1 MASSQVEIAS
11 SSPFGCVLRN
21 HTRKERCREINVR
34 AVLDLDTNFKGLVR
48 DHINCCIS
56 LSSAANS
63 QNKMTHVATST
74 NERSN
79 IGNHC
84 NLHTTNIKNGE
95 PSPITPKHSP
105 LVLDRWVTRQAQD
118 VTTDK
123 HVVNEG
129 AGQLL
134 VPTNS
139 NTASPMASNLSTPL
153 ENVMVKHNLGAS
165 SLVQIWEARLHR
177 SYQGQSMGSDTSR
190 TNPGSSSNENN
201 INASSVEE
209 ASTLDEKIENRR
221 NNDPEDSLIDCDTS
235 APPFCSSCDAGERE
249 RVRVADIIKRLK
261 NGRED
266 ADDDERIN
274 TNVTDS
280 RSRENK
286 HSSTSD
292 QGKAGRRYFLRIA
305 SSPRL
310 RGRQAF
316 YDLLMQI
323 ERDKNREL
331 DSLLERRSVS
341 KFSQRGR
348 LQSMLRLRC
357 LQRSLT
363 IQDKCHPQGPG
374 VHGTRFSHGST
385 MMQARE
391 KFSTGAAQNDS
402 ATSRCLHRDQVST
415 QLDKSSTSKLQSEE
429 THCQKASISGHQ
441 SICPVNRFTEY
452 RNENLNEQAKPAS
465 YAIHQKETSLEVRC
479 LETLK
484 SADTTTP
491 LASQSENQ
499 MAKEQGSNCQQNL
512 FLDSQGTAENVNPYS
527 QNETAEERDN
537 HQQHLSL
544 GLEET
549 TETSLNEIGEEQ
561 ELEQDIDD
569 KQQPHLDS
577 QENAGNSTFYSDNDG
592 SEVTEEL
599 DDHYPQYFDQTNYDR
614 FSDISRPRSYWEDLR
629 KAWYQEVLNTTS
641 KNEEIRQLLERG
653 RVSTCLASDFRE
665 RMDRLMNSR
674 VQIMQEDGGASQEE
688 ADDEDR
694 MVQVKSYL
702 QRHLHPAGDL
712 GVEEEEEMS
721 IISHQSHEAH
731 TYFNESPPSIQMP
744 SPSDLTRS
752 WSSQDGKETGNYSD
766 RGPSTFSPP
775 SGVSEAQY
783 YQDTRRSSCSIAPT
797 SLEIELI
804 CDLRGHIEQLQRE
817 MGELSKSILSCMDL
831 QMKFQHYSFNRELLH
846 SGGREEN
853 KSTERVAS
861 PWKRCCCI
869 CLEMQVDSLLYSC
882 GHMCTCLKCAHELQW
897 SSGKCPKCTAPILDV
912 VPI

>member
-34 AVLDLDTNFKGLVR
+34 ALLDLDTNFKGLVR

-79 IGNHC
+79 IGNHR

-280 RSRENK
+280 QSRENK

-331 DSLLERRSVS
+331 DSLMERRSVS

-385 MMQARE
+385 MMQARFPFCLPSINLLTRNLTKSRE

-402 ATSRCLHRDQVST
+402 ATSRCLHRD
-415 QLDKSSTSKLQSEE
+415 
-429 THCQKASISGHQ
+429 Q

-592 SEVTEEL
+592 SE
-599 DDHYPQYFDQTNYDR
+599 
-614 FSDISRPRSYWEDLR
+614 
-629 KAWYQEVLNTTS
+629 YQEVLNTTS

-694 MVQVKSYL
+694 MVQVKSCL
-702 QRHLHPAGDL
+702 QRHLHPA
-712 GVEEEEEMS
+712 
-721 IISHQSHEAH
+721 
-731 TYFNESPPSIQMP
+731 
-744 SPSDLTRS
+744 
-752 WSSQDGKETGNYSD
+752 GNYSD

-869 CLEMQVDSLLYSC
+869 CLEMQVDSLLYSSHPGC
-882 GHMCTCLKCAHELQW
+882 CANQVNI
-897 SSGKCPKCTAPILDV
+897 SIIIILFALALHRVLALEDRTRTST
-912 VPI
+912 PAASPAHPLFG

>member
-1 MASSQVEIAS
+1 
-11 SSPFGCVLRN
+11 
-21 HTRKERCREINVR
+21 
-34 AVLDLDTNFKGLVR
+34 
-48 DHINCCIS
+48 
-56 LSSAANS
+56 
-63 QNKMTHVATST
+63 MTHVATST
-74 NERSN
+74 NERSI
-79 IGNHC
+79 IGNHR
-84 NLHTTNIKNGE
+84 NLHTIRLTLKTGSA
-95 PSPITPKHSP
+95 PQSPQSI
-105 LVLDRWVTRQAQD
+105 LLLFLIDG
-118 VTTDK
+118 
-123 HVVNEG
+123 NEG

-153 ENVMVKHNLGAS
+153 ENAMVKQNLGAS

-177 SYQGQSMGSDTSR
+177 SYQGQSMGSDASR
-190 TNPGSSSNENN
+190 TNPGSSTNENN

-221 NNDPEDSLIDCDTS
+221 NNEPEDSLIDCDTS

-274 TNVTDS
+274 NSVTDS
-280 RSRENK
+280 QSRENK

-292 QGKAGRRYFLRIA
+292 QGKVGRRYFLRIA

-331 DSLLERRSVS
+331 DSLLERWSVS

-357 LQRSLT
+357 QQRSLT
-363 IQDKCHPQGPG
+363 IQDKCRPQAPG
-374 VHGTRFSHGST
+374 VHGTRFSHGSI

-429 THCQKASISGHQ
+429 SHCQKASISGHQ

-465 YAIHQKETSLEVRC
+465 YAIQQKETSLEVRC
-479 LETLK
+479 LESLK
-484 SADTTTP
+484 SADITTS
-491 LASQSENQ
+491 LAKSNG
-499 MAKEQGSNCQQNL
+499 KKQGSNCQQNL
-512 FLDSQGTAENVNPYS
+512 FLDSQETAENVNPYS

-569 KQQPHLDS
+569 KQQLHHDS
-577 QENAGNSTFYSDNDG
+577 QENAGKATFYSDNDG

-599 DDHYPQYFDQTNYDR
+599 EDHYPQYFDQTNYDW

-641 KNEEIRQLLERG
+641 KNEEIGQLLERG
-653 RVSTCLASDFRE
+653 RVSTRLASDFRE

-688 ADDEDR
+688 ADDED
-694 MVQVKSYL
+694 KWSK
-702 QRHLHPAGDL
+702 HLHPAGDL

-731 TYFNESPPSIQMP
+731 TYFNQSSSSIQMP

-783 YQDTRRSSCSIAPT
+783 YQDTRQCSYACVYI
-797 SLEIELI
+797 LKEIELI

-817 MGELSKSILSCMDL
+817 MGELRKSILSCMDM
-831 QMKFQHYSFNRELLH
+831 QMKFQQYSFNRELLH

-882 GHMCTCLKCAHELQW
+882 GHMCTCLRCAHELQW

-912 VPI
+912 VPIK

>member
-1 MASSQVEIAS
+1 MASSQVEIAY

-21 HTRKERCREINVR
+21 HTRKERCIEINVR
-34 AVLDLDTNFKGLVR
+34 AVLDLDTNFKGL
-48 DHINCCIS
+48 
-56 LSSAANS
+56 
-63 QNKMTHVATST
+63 MTHVATST
-74 NERSN
+74 NEQSN
-79 IGNHC
+79 IGNHR

-95 PSPITPKHSP
+95 RFPITPKHSP

-118 VTTDK
+118 VTIDK

-153 ENVMVKHNLGAS
+153 ENAMVKHNLGAS
-165 SLVQIWEARLHR
+165 SLVQIWEATLHR
-177 SYQGQSMGSDTSR
+177 SYQCQSM
-190 TNPGSSSNENN
+190 
-201 INASSVEE
+201 E

-221 NNDPEDSLIDCDTS
+221 NNKPEDSLIDCDTS
-235 APPFCSSCDAGERE
+235 APPFCSSCDAAERE
-249 RVRVADIIKRLK
+249 RK

-274 TNVTDS
+274 NNVTDS
-280 RSRENK
+280 QSRENK
-286 HSSTSD
+286 DSSTSD
-292 QGKAGRRYFLRIA
+292 QGKAGRRYFFRIA

-341 KFSQRGR
+341 KFAQRGC

-363 IQDKCHPQGPG
+363 IQDKCRPQAPE

-391 KFSTGAAQNDS
+391 KFSTDA
-402 ATSRCLHRDQVST
+402 LHRDQVST
-415 QLDKSSTSKLQSEE
+415 YEE
-429 THCQKASISGHQ
+429 SHCQKASISGHQ

-465 YAIHQKETSLEVRC
+465 YAIQQKETSLEVRC
-479 LETLK
+479 LESLK
-484 SADTTTP
+484 SADITT
-491 LASQSENQ
+491 SSENQ
-499 MAKEQGSNCQQNL
+499 MEKNKE
-512 FLDSQGTAENVNPYS
+512 TAENVNPYS

-549 TETSLNEIGEEQ
+549 TETSLNEIGEER

-569 KQQPHLDS
+569 KQQLHHDS
-577 QENAGNSTFYSDNDG
+577 QENAGKATFYSDNDG

-599 DDHYPQYFDQTNYDR
+599 EDHYPQYFDQTNYDW
-614 FSDISRPRSYWEDLR
+614 FSDISRPRM
-629 KAWYQEVLNTTS
+629 LNTIS

-653 RVSTCLASDFRE
+653 RVSTHLASDFRE

-674 VQIMQEDGGASQEE
+674 VQITQDDGGASQEE

-702 QRHLHPAGDL
+702 QRHLHPA
-712 GVEEEEEMS
+712 
-721 IISHQSHEAH
+721 
-731 TYFNESPPSIQMP
+731 
-744 SPSDLTRS
+744 
-752 WSSQDGKETGNYSD
+752 DGKETGNYSD
-766 RGPSTFSPP
+766 RGPSTFSTP
-775 SGVSEAQY
+775 SGVSGAQY
-783 YQDTRRSSCSIAPT
+783 YQDTRQSSCSIAPT
-797 SLEIELI
+797 SLVQGIHSLVLI
-804 CDLRGHIEQLQRE
+804 CCGCI
-817 MGELSKSILSCMDL
+817 KSILSCMDV
-831 QMKFQHYSFNRELLH
+831 QMKFQQYSFNRELLH

-853 KSTERVAS
+853 KPTERVAS

-869 CLEMQVDSLLYSC
+869 CLKVQVDSLLYSC
-882 GHMCTCLKCAHELQW
+882 GHMCTCLKYAHELQW

-912 VPI
+912 VPIK

>member
-1 MASSQVEIAS
+1 MGA
-11 SSPFGCVLRN
+11 
-21 HTRKERCREINVR
+21 
-34 AVLDLDTNFKGLVR
+34 
-48 DHINCCIS
+48 S

-63 QNKMTHVATST
+63 QYKMTHIAKST

-79 IGNHC
+79 IGNHR
-84 NLHTTNIKNGE
+84 NLHTTNIKNEE
-95 PSPITPKHSP
+95 PSRITPKHSP

-118 VTTDK
+118 VTIDK

-134 VPTNS
+134 VATNS

-153 ENVMVKHNLGAS
+153 ENAMVKHNLGAS

-177 SYQGQSMGSDTSR
+177 SYQGQSMGSDASR
-190 TNPGSSSNENN
+190 TNP
-201 INASSVEE
+201 E

-274 TNVTDS
+274 NNVTDS
-280 RSRENK
+280 KSRENK

-363 IQDKCHPQGPG
+363 IQDKCRPQGPG

-385 MMQARE
+385 MMQANFPFCLPSINLLTRNLTKSRE

-402 ATSRCLHRDQVST
+402 ATSRCLHRDQVLT

-441 SICPVNRFTEY
+441 SICPVNCFTEY
-452 RNENLNEQAKPAS
+452 RNENLNEQAMPAS
-465 YAIHQKETSLEVRC
+465 YAIQQKETNLEVRC
-479 LETLK
+479 LESLK
-484 SADTTTP
+484 FADTTTP
-491 LASQSENQ
+491 LATQSENQ
-499 MAKEQGSNCQQNL
+499 MAKKQGSNCQQNL
-512 FLDSQGTAENVNPYS
+512 FLDSQEAAENVNTYS

-544 GLEET
+544 G
-549 TETSLNEIGEEQ
+549 
-561 ELEQDIDD
+561 
-569 KQQPHLDS
+569 
-577 QENAGNSTFYSDNDG
+577 
-592 SEVTEEL
+592 
-599 DDHYPQYFDQTNYDR
+599 
-614 FSDISRPRSYWEDLR
+614 
-629 KAWYQEVLNTTS
+629 
-641 KNEEIRQLLERG
+641 
-653 RVSTCLASDFRE
+653 
-665 RMDRLMNSR
+665 
-674 VQIMQEDGGASQEE
+674 
-688 ADDEDR
+688 
-694 MVQVKSYL
+694 
-702 QRHLHPAGDL
+702 
-712 GVEEEEEMS
+712 
-721 IISHQSHEAH
+721 
-731 TYFNESPPSIQMP
+731 
-744 SPSDLTRS
+744 
-752 WSSQDGKETGNYSD
+752 
-766 RGPSTFSPP
+766 
-775 SGVSEAQY
+775 
-783 YQDTRRSSCSIAPT
+783 
-797 SLEIELI
+797 
-804 CDLRGHIEQLQRE
+804 
-817 MGELSKSILSCMDL
+817 
-831 QMKFQHYSFNRELLH
+831 
-846 SGGREEN
+846 
-853 KSTERVAS
+853 
-861 PWKRCCCI
+861 
-869 CLEMQVDSLLYSC
+869 
-882 GHMCTCLKCAHELQW
+882 
-897 SSGKCPKCTAPILDV
+897 
-912 VPI
+912 

>member
-1 MASSQVEIAS
+1 MAVSM
-11 SSPFGCVLRN
+11 N
-21 HTRKERCREINVR
+21 HTRKERCIEINVR
-34 AVLDLDTNFKGLVR
+34 AVLDLDTNFKGL
-48 DHINCCIS
+48 
-56 LSSAANS
+56 
-63 QNKMTHVATST
+63 MTHVATST
-74 NERSN
+74 NEQSN
-79 IGNHC
+79 IGNHR

-95 PSPITPKHSP
+95 RFPITPKHSP

-118 VTTDK
+118 VTIDK
-123 HVVNEG
+123 HVVNKG

-153 ENVMVKHNLGAS
+153 ENAMVKHNLGAS
-165 SLVQIWEARLHR
+165 SLVQIWEATLHR
-177 SYQGQSMGSDTSR
+177 SYQCQK
-190 TNPGSSSNENN
+190 
-201 INASSVEE
+201 

-221 NNDPEDSLIDCDTS
+221 NNKPEDSLIDCDTS

-249 RVRVADIIKRLK
+249 RVSVADIIKRLK

-274 TNVTDS
+274 NNVTDS
-280 RSRENK
+280 QSRENK

-341 KFSQRGR
+341 KFAQRGC

-363 IQDKCHPQGPG
+363 IQDKCRPQAPE

-385 MMQARE
+385 MMQARY
-391 KFSTGAAQNDS
+391 
-402 ATSRCLHRDQVST
+402 

-429 THCQKASISGHQ
+429 SHCQKASISGHQ

-465 YAIHQKETSLEVRC
+465 YAIQQKETSLEVRC
-479 LETLK
+479 LESLK
-484 SADTTTP
+484 SADITT
-491 LASQSENQ
+491 SSENQ
-499 MAKEQGSNCQQNL
+499 MEKNKE
-512 FLDSQGTAENVNPYS
+512 TAENVNPYS

-549 TETSLNEIGEEQ
+549 TETSLNEIGEER

-569 KQQPHLDS
+569 KQQLHHDS
-577 QENAGNSTFYSDNDG
+577 QENAGKATFYSDNDG

-599 DDHYPQYFDQTNYDR
+599 EDHYPQYFDQTNYDW
-614 FSDISRPRSYWEDLR
+614 FSDISRPRM
-629 KAWYQEVLNTTS
+629 LNTIS

-653 RVSTCLASDFRE
+653 RVSTHLASDFRE

-674 VQIMQEDGGASQEE
+674 VQIMQDDGGASQEE

-702 QRHLHPAGDL
+702 QRHLHPA
-712 GVEEEEEMS
+712 
-721 IISHQSHEAH
+721 
-731 TYFNESPPSIQMP
+731 
-744 SPSDLTRS
+744 
-752 WSSQDGKETGNYSD
+752 DGKETGNYSD
-766 RGPSTFSPP
+766 RGPSTFSTP

-783 YQDTRRSSCSIAPT
+783 YQDTRQSSCSIAPT
-797 SLEIELI
+797 SLS
-804 CDLRGHIEQLQRE
+804 GS
-817 MGELSKSILSCMDL
+817 GKSILSCMDV
-831 QMKFQHYSFNRELLH
+831 QMKFQQYSFNRELLH

-853 KSTERVAS
+853 KPTERVAS
-861 PWKRCCCI
+861 PWKCCCCI
-869 CLEMQVDSLLYSC
+869 CLKVQVDSLLYSC
-882 GHMCTCLKCAHELQW
+882 GHMCTCLKYAHELQW

-912 VPI
+912 VPIK

>member
-34 AVLDLDTNFKGLVR
+34 ALLDLDTNFKGL
-48 DHINCCIS
+48 
-56 LSSAANS
+56 
-63 QNKMTHVATST
+63 MTHVATST

-79 IGNHC
+79 IGNHR

-280 RSRENK
+280 QSRENK

-331 DSLLERRSVS
+331 DSLMERRSVS

-415 QLDKSSTSKLQSEE
+415 QLDKSSTSKLQ
-429 THCQKASISGHQ
+429 I
-441 SICPVNRFTEY
+441 NRFTEY

-614 FSDISRPRSYWEDLR
+614 FSDISRPRM
-629 KAWYQEVLNTTS
+629 LNTTS

-694 MVQVKSYL
+694 MVQVKSCL

-731 TYFNESPPSIQMP
+731 TYFNQSPPSIQMP

-752 WSSQDGKETGNYSD
+752 WNSQDGKETGNYSD

-912 VPI
+912 VPIK

>member
-1 MASSQVEIAS
+1 MASSQVEIAY
-11 SSPFGCVLRN
+11 SSPFGCP
-21 HTRKERCREINVR
+21 KEPHPEGTMHRDQCESCVR
-34 AVLDLDTNFKGLVR
+34 LGHQFQRFGQGSYQWLHL
-48 DHINCCIS
+48 S

-74 NERSN
+74 NEQSN
-79 IGNHC
+79 IGNHR

-95 PSPITPKHSP
+95 RFPITPKHSP

-118 VTTDK
+118 VTIDK
-123 HVVNEG
+123 HVVNKG

-153 ENVMVKHNLGAS
+153 ENAMVKHNLGAS

-190 TNPGSSSNENN
+190 TNPGSSTNENN

-280 RSRENK
+280 QSRENK

-331 DSLLERRSVS
+331 DSLMERRSVS

-363 IQDKCHPQGPG
+363 IQDKCHPQGPE

-391 KFSTGAAQNDS
+391 KFSTG
-402 ATSRCLHRDQVST
+402 
-415 QLDKSSTSKLQSEE
+415 
-429 THCQKASISGHQ
+429 
-441 SICPVNRFTEY
+441 
-452 RNENLNEQAKPAS
+452 
-465 YAIHQKETSLEVRC
+465 
-479 LETLK
+479 
-484 SADTTTP
+484 
-491 LASQSENQ
+491 
-499 MAKEQGSNCQQNL
+499 SNCQQNL
-512 FLDSQGTAENVNPYS
+512 FLDSQETAENVNPYS

-549 TETSLNEIGEEQ
+549 TETSLNEIGEER

-569 KQQPHLDS
+569 KQQLHHDS
-577 QENAGNSTFYSDNDG
+577 QENAGKATFYSDNDG
-592 SEVTEEL
+592 SE
-599 DDHYPQYFDQTNYDR
+599 
-614 FSDISRPRSYWEDLR
+614 
-629 KAWYQEVLNTTS
+629 EVLNTIS

-702 QRHLHPAGDL
+702 QRHLHPA
-712 GVEEEEEMS
+712 
-721 IISHQSHEAH
+721 
-731 TYFNESPPSIQMP
+731 
-744 SPSDLTRS
+744 
-752 WSSQDGKETGNYSD
+752 DGKETGNYSD
-766 RGPSTFSPP
+766 RGPSTFSTP

-783 YQDTRRSSCSIAPT
+783 YQDTRQSSCSIAPT
-797 SLEIELI
+797 SL
-804 CDLRGHIEQLQRE
+804 
-817 MGELSKSILSCMDL
+817 
-831 QMKFQHYSFNRELLH
+831 MKFQQYSFNRELLH

-853 KSTERVAS
+853 KPTERVAS
-861 PWKRCCCI
+861 PWKCCCCI
-869 CLEMQVDSLLYSC
+869 CLKVQVDSLLYSC
-882 GHMCTCLKCAHELQW
+882 GHMCTCLKYAHELQW

-912 VPI
+912 VPIK

>member
-1 MASSQVEIAS
+1 MASSQVEIAY

-21 HTRKERCREINVR
+21 HTRKERCIEINVR
-34 AVLDLDTNFKGLVR
+34 AGSYQWLHL
-48 DHINCCIS
+48 S

-74 NERSN
+74 NEQSN
-79 IGNHC
+79 IGNHR

-95 PSPITPKHSP
+95 RFPITPKHSP

-118 VTTDK
+118 VTIDK

-153 ENVMVKHNLGAS
+153 ENAMVKHNLGAS
-165 SLVQIWEARLHR
+165 SLVQIWEATLHR
-177 SYQGQSMGSDTSR
+177 SYQCQSM
-190 TNPGSSSNENN
+190 
-201 INASSVEE
+201 E

-221 NNDPEDSLIDCDTS
+221 NNKPEDSLIDCDTS

-249 RVRVADIIKRLK
+249 RVSVADIIKRLK

-274 TNVTDS
+274 NNVTDS
-280 RSRENK
+280 QSRENK

-341 KFSQRGR
+341 KFAQRGC

-363 IQDKCHPQGPG
+363 IQDKCRPQAPE

-391 KFSTGAAQNDS
+391 KFSTGAAQND
-402 ATSRCLHRDQVST
+402 
-415 QLDKSSTSKLQSEE
+415 KSSTSKLQSEE
-429 THCQKASISGHQ
+429 SHCQKASISGHQ

-465 YAIHQKETSLEVRC
+465 YAIQQKETSLEVRC
-479 LETLK
+479 LESLK
-484 SADTTTP
+484 SADITT
-491 LASQSENQ
+491 SSENQ
-499 MAKEQGSNCQQNL
+499 MEKNKE
-512 FLDSQGTAENVNPYS
+512 TAENVNPYS

-549 TETSLNEIGEEQ
+549 TETSLNEIGEER

-569 KQQPHLDS
+569 KQQLHHDS
-577 QENAGNSTFYSDNDG
+577 QENAGKATFYSDNDG

-599 DDHYPQYFDQTNYDR
+599 EDHYPQYFDQTNYDW
-614 FSDISRPRSYWEDLR
+614 FSDISRPRIHIYMKVGIFHIHTHITL
-629 KAWYQEVLNTTS
+629 KY
-641 KNEEIRQLLERG
+641 EIRG
-653 RVSTCLASDFRE
+653 RVSTHLASDFRE

-674 VQIMQEDGGASQEE
+674 VQITQDDGGASQEE

-702 QRHLHPAGDL
+702 QRHLHPA
-712 GVEEEEEMS
+712 
-721 IISHQSHEAH
+721 
-731 TYFNESPPSIQMP
+731 
-744 SPSDLTRS
+744 
-752 WSSQDGKETGNYSD
+752 DGKETGNYSD
-766 RGPSTFSPP
+766 RGPSTFSTP

-783 YQDTRRSSCSIAPT
+783 YQDTRQSSCSIAPT
-797 SLEIELI
+797 SLS
-804 CDLRGHIEQLQRE
+804 GS
-817 MGELSKSILSCMDL
+817 GKSILSCMDV
-831 QMKFQHYSFNRELLH
+831 QMKFQQYSFNRELLH

-853 KSTERVAS
+853 KPTERVAS

-869 CLEMQVDSLLYSC
+869 CLKVQVDSLLYSC
-882 GHMCTCLKCAHELQW
+882 GHMCTCLKYAHELQW

-912 VPI
+912 VPIK